1 MVLGAWHIPSSLS
14 HLPSCLPPVS
24 TLLLHVHELHLLVQ
38 SFSLTLSLIRAA
50 LAMFS
55 LSAWLPE
62 AGALASLCVC
72 CATCTQPTHHLTF
85 IGTLDSI
92 LPTRTPEGWG
102 GAQALRTRRQ
112 MLYRWAKSPSP
123 VSIVLCLVE
132 CRFVWLLCFERK
144 SFFVAHDGL
153 EVTLFLPPSPEH

>member
-1 MVLGAWHIPSSLS
+1 MLRLCEAGLEWEARPVVLGAWHIPSSLS

-55 LSAWLPE
+55 LSAWRPE

-72 CATCTQPTHHLTF
+72 CATRTQPTHHLTF

-102 GAQALRTRRQ
+102 WSPGLTHSKTNALPLGQIPQPRFHC
-112 MLYRWAKSPSP
+112 S
-123 VSIVLCLVE
+123 VSCGVSVCLVVV
-132 CRFVWLLCFERK
+132 F
-144 SFFVAHDGL
+144 
-153 EVTLFLPPSPEH
+153 